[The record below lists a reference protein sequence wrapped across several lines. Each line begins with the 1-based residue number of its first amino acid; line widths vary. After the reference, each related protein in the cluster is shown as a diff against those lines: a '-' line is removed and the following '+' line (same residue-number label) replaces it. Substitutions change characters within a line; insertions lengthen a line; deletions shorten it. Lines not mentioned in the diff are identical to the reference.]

1 MIVRTA
7 IALLLGLTAAT
18 AAAQQYPTRPIRFI
32 VPYAPGGGTDIV
44 ARMVAQSMSEG
55 LGQQVAVDNRGGASG
70 IVGTEIAAKSPPD
83 GYTLLMG
90 TTGSIA
96 LNLSLYSKLPYDPQR
111 DFAPVSL
118 VSIAPHLLAVHPS
131 VPFKSVKELIAYA
144 KANPGRLTFSSA
156 GGSSLMSGEM
166 LKVMAN
172 IDMLHVAYR
181 GVGPA
186 AIAAVTGEVSLAF
199 SDVIVLL
206 PHVKAGK
213 LRALAVTGAKRS
225 PAVPDLPTV
234 AEAGLPGY
242 ESGVW
247 YGVLVPA
254 KTPDAIIA
262 RLNSEV
268 VKATQNPS
276 LRGKLL
282 AEGSTIVG
290 GSPEQFGEYIRQEQ
304 QRWARIVKA
313 AKIEVK

>member
-1 MIVRTA
+1 MMIKTA
-7 IALLLGLTAAT
+7 IALVVGLVAT
-18 AAAQQYPTRPIRFI
+18 SAFAQQYPSRPIRFI
-32 VPYAPGGGTDIV
+32 VPYAAGGGTDIV
-44 ARMVAQSMSEG
+44 ARMVAQRMSEG
-55 LGQQVAVDNRGGASG
+55 LGQQVVVDNRGGASG
-70 IVGTEIAAKSPPD
+70 IVGTEIASKAEPD

-96 LNLSLYSKLPYDPQR
+96 LNVSLYRKLPYDPLR

-131 VPFKSVKELIAYA
+131 VPVKSVKELIAYA

-166 LKVMAN
+166 LKVMAK
-172 IDMLHVAYR
+172 IDLLHVAYR

-186 AIAAVTGEVSLAF
+186 AVAAVTGEVSLAF

-213 LRALAVTGAKRS
+213 LRDLAVTGAKRS

-234 AEAGLPGY
+234 AEAGLSGY

-254 KTPDAIIA
+254 KTPKQIIA

-268 VKATQNPS
+268 VKSVRHPV
-276 LRGKLL
+276 LRDRLL
-282 AEGSTIVG
+282 SEGSTIVG

-304 QRWARIVKA
+304 ERWGKIVKA
-313 AKIEVK
+313 ANIKTN

>member
-1 MIVRTA
+1 VEFHPRLYPSPGELCSAVYMI
-7 IALLLGLTAAT
+7 
-18 AAAQQYPTRPIRFI
+18 PP
-32 VPYAPGGGTDIV
+32 PAPG
-44 ARMVAQSMSEG
+44 
-55 LGQQVAVDNRGGASG
+55 
-70 IVGTEIAAKSPPD
+70 
-83 GYTLLMG
+83 LLMG

-96 LNLSLYSKLPYDPQR
+96 LNVSLYRKLPYDPLR

-131 VPFKSVKELIAYA
+131 VPVKSVKELIAYA

-166 LKVMAN
+166 LKVMAK
-172 IDMLHVAYR
+172 IDLLHVAYR

-186 AIAAVTGEVSLAF
+186 AVAAVTGEVSLAF

-213 LRALAVTGAKRS
+213 LRDLAVTGAKRS

-234 AEAGLPGY
+234 AEAGLSGY

-254 KTPDAIIA
+254 KTPKQIIA

-268 VKATQNPS
+268 VKSVRHPV
-276 LRGKLL
+276 LRDRLL
-282 AEGSTIVG
+282 SEGSTIVG

-304 QRWARIVKA
+304 ERWGKIVKA
-313 AKIEVK
+313 ANIKTN